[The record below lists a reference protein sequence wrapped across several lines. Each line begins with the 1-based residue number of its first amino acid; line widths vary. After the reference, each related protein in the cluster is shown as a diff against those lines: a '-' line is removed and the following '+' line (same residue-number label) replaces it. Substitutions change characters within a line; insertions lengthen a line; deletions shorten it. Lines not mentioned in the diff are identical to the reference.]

1 MVAGPPP
8 DLEEQTRALCELLN
22 AYGVDYLV
30 LGSMAGR
37 LQGADVR
44 TLDVDVAPRRDEDNL
59 ERLADALNVLRPRWR
74 SDDFPEGFKIDGRLE
89 PDHFLRAPM
98 AVGLL
103 TRLGRL
109 DVVFHIDGFEG
120 VAYDA
125 LAPRAVRVVVGDVEM
140 LVSAVED
147 IITSKRA
154 AGREKDRAHL
164 PALERLAEQLAAL
177 RPPSVEPPT
186 TKGVEPEFGP

>member
-1 MVAGPPP
+1 MVVGPPP
-8 DLEEQTRALCELLN
+8 DLEEQTRAVCELLN

-37 LQGADVR
+37 LQGADLR
-44 TLDVDVAPRRDEDNL
+44 TLDVDVAPRRDEENL
-59 ERLADALNVLRPRWR
+59 ERLASALNVLRPRWR
-74 SDDFPEGFKIDGRLE
+74 SDDVPEGFKIDGRLE
-89 PDHFLRAPM
+89 PDHFLRAEM
-98 AVGLL
+98 AVGLV
-103 TRLGRL
+103 TRVGRL
-109 DVVFHIDGFEG
+109 DVVFRIDGFDG

-125 LAPRAVRVVVGDVEM
+125 LVPRAVRIAVGDVEI
-140 LVSAVED
+140 LVSAVDD

-177 RPPSVEPPT
+177 RAPSVEAQT
-186 TKGVEPEFGP
+186 TKGVEPELGP

>member
-1 MVAGPPP
+1 M
-8 DLEEQTRALCELLN
+8 EEQARALCELLN

-37 LQGADVR
+37 LQGADLR
-44 TLDVDVAPRRDEDNL
+44 TLDVDVAPRRDEANL

-74 SDDFPEGFKIDGRLE
+74 SDDFPDGFKIDGRLE

-103 TRLGRL
+103 TGLGRL
-109 DVVFHIDGFEG
+109 DVVFHVDGFEG

-125 LAPRAVRVVVGDVEM
+125 LAPRAVRIVVGDVEI

-147 IITSKRA
+147 VITSKRA

-164 PALERLAEQLAAL
+164 PALERLAEQLAL
-177 RPPSVEPPT
+177 RPPSVDPPTT
-186 TKGVEPEFGP
+186 TKGVEPELGP

>member
-1 MVAGPPP
+1 VVAEPPP
-8 DLEEQTRALCELLN
+8 DLEAQTRALCELLN

-44 TLDVDVAPRRDEDNL
+44 TLDVDVAPRRDPENL

-74 SDDFPEGFKIDGRLE
+74 SDDVSEGFKIDGRLE

-98 AVGLL
+98 VVGLV

-109 DVVFHIDGFEG
+109 DIVFHVDGFDG
-120 VAYDA
+120 VAFDA
-125 LAPRAVRVVVGDVEM
+125 LAPRAVRIVVGDVEM

-147 IITSKRA
+147 VITSKRA

-164 PALERLAEQLAAL
+164 PALERLAERLAAQ
-177 RPPSVEPPT
+177 RPPSVEPEPR
-186 TKGVEPEFGP
+186 KGVEPELGP